1 MCRHAAETAHRGTET
16 GRVRKGQFN
25 TRTAYHGQVFGLLV
39 SLAQLAHL
47 GEEHVG
53 GGTGQVEPQD
63 LQDQMLH
70 PEDLP
75 LVVGVVRDV
84 DELPDIRRIDLLILG
99 SNEHAGG
106 SHQLELGPL
115 DRHVGE
121 EPVDVGNSQ
130 VESLG
135 LQLVLLSH
143 LHQPVHQDGPHGV
156 ADVGLLSH
164 VVGLGQSLQ
173 F

>member
-1 MCRHAAETAHRGTET
+1 
-16 GRVRKGQFN
+16 
-25 TRTAYHGQVFGLLV
+25 
-39 SLAQLAHL
+39 
-47 GEEHVG
+47 
-53 GGTGQVEPQD
+53 
-63 LQDQMLH
+63 MLH

-75 LVVGVVRDV
+75 LVVGVVSDV
-84 DELPDIRRIDLLILG
+84 DELPDIWRVDLLVLG

-106 SHQLELGPL
+106 ADQLELGPL

-121 EPVDVGNSQ
+121 EPVDVGHSQ

-135 LQLVLLSH
+135 LELVLLGH

-156 ADVGLLSH
+156 ADVGLLRH
-164 VVGLGQSLQ
+164 IVGFGQSLQ